1 MGLRDFIR
9 RHRNVFSY
17 SSREVVG
24 GPGNEDMLV
33 EEYGE
38 RADEAERPASW
49 AGRGGR
55 LIQWSASPAQLPDP
69 SYDEIADRE
78 PPPDPAP

>member
-33 EEYGE
+33 EEK
-38 RADEAERPASW
+38 RS
-49 AGRGGR
+49 RGGGRR
-55 LIQWSASPAQLPDP
+55 LMAGEPDP
-69 SYDEIADRE
+69 SYDEIADAE